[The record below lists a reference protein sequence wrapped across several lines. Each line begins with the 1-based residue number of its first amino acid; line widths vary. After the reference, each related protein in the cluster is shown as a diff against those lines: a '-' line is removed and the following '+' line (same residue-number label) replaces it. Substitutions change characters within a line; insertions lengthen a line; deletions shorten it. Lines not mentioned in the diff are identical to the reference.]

1 MNYGGQV
8 VQGLAAELG
17 ITDERLATI
26 QQVSAEAFMKGMD
39 RAVIFSGVAI
49 IFVAVLSYF
58 MIDDQVVIKSEEE
71 RAAEASATETAIAAA
86 SPAD

>member
-1 MNYGGQV
+1 
-8 VQGLAAELG
+8 
-17 ITDERLATI
+17 
-26 QQVSAEAFMKGMD
+26 
-39 RAVIFSGVAI
+39 
-49 IFVAVLSYF
+49 